1 MTPTPTPTPFV
12 PNIECWS
19 DEHVPLDSEVIVVP
33 DYTCNE
39 PNDTMYLQKYTKL
52 RRLIVGDYSYKYLR
66 VINLTKMY
74 ELESVEIG
82 ANSFW
87 NYDYHAFDNF
97 QFYMEDCPRVA
108 KLTIGE
114 HSLLEYNTFVVKNC
128 SSLIYIETGR
138 STAMSSEYTL
148 FENLPVLKSMLIG
161 YWSFACTHE
170 NESRSIT
177 FRDLPAL
184 ESIVTLDAHNLDP
197 GSFYYARQ
205 LIVEGLPRLDQ
216 LDLHSKSFVNV
227 NVWRTDCNV
236 GAFLPYFEDQC
247 SGPTW
252 WFLVDGTAAPD
263 GWNTVQGAQNWLS
276 SKGGV
281 LPPTEGITSYYYTR
295 FNGADA
301 NSYALM
307 DVIMNVSAGAVAY
320 LNGREIRRVNLP
332 AGEIDA
338 TTLATAVM
346 EDNPEISTSVRVR
359 DGWLNEGENILAFE
373 MHSNEMRG
381 HPNHF
386 DARIRYIASGTNL
399 ITDGTGTTVPLKPG
413 KEGTAQL
420 FDGNVDT
427 KLCVGKGGKVN
438 VTATWTY
445 KSDRRVIVN
454 TYGLTSANDCN
465 FRHPSGWEFVA
476 SNDGKT
482 WDVLDV
488 RSGEFFTAPHQ
499 EKTFD
504 IENSKP
510 YNIYQYNFYEFKNP
524 AFSSGVHPGCE
535 TTVFQLSK
543 VILSVY
549 DRVYST
555 DATEE
560 L

>member
-1 MTPTPTPTPFV
+1 M
-12 PNIECWS
+12 
-19 DEHVPLDSEVIVVP
+19 
-33 DYTCNE
+33 
-39 PNDTMYLQKYTKL
+39 
-52 RRLIVGDYSYKYLR
+52 
-66 VINLTKMY
+66 
-74 ELESVEIG
+74 
-82 ANSFW
+82 
-87 NYDYHAFDNF
+87 
-97 QFYMEDCPRVA
+97 
-108 KLTIGE
+108 
-114 HSLLEYNTFVVKNC
+114 
-128 SSLIYIETGR
+128 
-138 STAMSSEYTL
+138 
-148 FENLPVLKSMLIG
+148 
-161 YWSFACTHE
+161 
-170 NESRSIT
+170 
-177 FRDLPAL
+177 
-184 ESIVTLDAHNLDP
+184 
-197 GSFYYARQ
+197 
-205 LIVEGLPRLDQ
+205 
-216 LDLHSKSFVNV
+216 
-227 NVWRTDCNV
+227 
-236 GAFLPYFEDQC
+236 
-247 SGPTW
+247 
-252 WFLVDGTAAPD
+252 
-263 GWNTVQGAQNWLS
+263 QGAQNWLS
-276 SKGGV
+276 SKAGF

-295 FNGADA
+295 FNGTDA

-346 EDNPEISTSVRVR
+346 ENNPEISTSVRVR

-386 DARIRYIASGTNL
+386 GGRIRYIASGTNL
-399 ITDGTGTTVPLKPG
+399 ITDGTGTTVPPKPG
-413 KEGTAQL
+413 NKEGTAQL
-420 FDGNVDT
+420 FDGKVDT